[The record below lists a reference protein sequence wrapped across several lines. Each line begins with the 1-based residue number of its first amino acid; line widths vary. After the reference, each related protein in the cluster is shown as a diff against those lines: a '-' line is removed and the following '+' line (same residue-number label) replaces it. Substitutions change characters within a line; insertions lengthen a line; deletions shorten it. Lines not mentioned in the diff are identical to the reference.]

1 MRHFKLFTVL
11 AVLLLAFS
19 GSALADSV
27 TMTFL
32 GPAGNNSG
40 GVYTY
45 PYLFSINGGTPVSL
59 VCDTFDNEVVAGET
73 WQATVS
79 GITSGNGLFGGQLL
93 NYKAAGLI
101 FQGMVNGTIS
111 ANVGNWAIWGLFSAN
126 PASNSYFT
134 SSGAAN
140 LISQYLALAA
150 ITPNSALANIVLY
163 TPIAGTQSWNASV
176 PQEFIG
182 IVSVPEPATIV
193 MLIAL
198 AAGVAGLFFFRQ
210 RLGLRLVQQA

>member
-1 MRHFKLFTVL
+1 MRHFRILTVL

-45 PYLFSINGGTPVSL
+45 PYLFSINDSPTPVGL
-59 VCDTFDNEVVAGET
+59 ICDAFTNEVTAGQT
-73 WQATVS
+73 WTATVS
-79 GITSGNGLFGGQLL
+79 NLADAAGMFAGQTQ
-93 NYKAAGLI
+93 NYLAAGLI
-101 FQGMVNGTIS
+101 FADILDHKIDPNI
-111 ANVGNWAIWGLFSAN
+111 GNWAIWGLFSTTAAN
-126 PASNSYFT
+126 DPYFT
-134 SSGAAN
+134 SNGIADVINKYLGLAAN
-140 LISQYLALAA
+140 A
-150 ITPNSALANIVLY
+150 SANDVAGLVLY
-163 TPIAGTQSWNASV
+163 TAVGSAPGQG

-182 IVSVPEPATIV
+182 RVSVPEPAMIV
-193 MLIAL
+193 MLLAL
-198 AAGVAGLFFFRQ
+198 GVGVAGLFFFRQ

>member
-1 MRHFKLFTVL
+1 VRHFKIFAVL

-45 PYLFSINGGTPVSL
+45 PYLFSINGGAPVGL
-59 VCDTFDNEVVAGET
+59 ICDAFTNEVTAGQT
-73 WQATVS
+73 WTATVTNLS
-79 GITSGNGLFGGQLL
+79 DAAGMFAGQTQ
-93 NYKAAGLI
+93 NYLAAGLI
-101 FQGMVNGTIS
+101 FADILDHKIDPNT
-111 ANVGNWAIWGLFSAN
+111 GNWAIWGLFSTTAAN
-126 PASNSYFT
+126 DPYFT
-134 SSGAAN
+134 SHNIGDVINSYLGLAAN
-140 LISQYLALAA
+140 A
-150 ITPNSALANIVLY
+150 TANDVAGLVLY
-163 TPIAGTQSWNASV
+163 TAVGSAPGQG

-182 IVSVPEPATIV
+182 RVSVPEPTTIV
-193 MLIAL
+193 MLL
-198 AAGVAGLFFFRQ
+198 GLGAGVAGLFFFRQ